1 MPINESREKPV
12 QLEELSEKLTNSLE
26 RCQELVE
33 DYRAKLAANSNDLQS
48 PEAGAETA

>member
-1 MPINESREKPV
+1 MPIYESQENSV
-12 QLEELSEKLTNSLE
+12 HLEQLNEKLTNSLE

-48 PEAGAETA
+48 PEEDAETA